1 MLNYD
6 IVEVVFPEMTNIMEQ
21 NLCQGYQH
29 TLA

>member
-21 NLCQGYQH
+21 NLYQGYQH
-29 TLA
+29 LA